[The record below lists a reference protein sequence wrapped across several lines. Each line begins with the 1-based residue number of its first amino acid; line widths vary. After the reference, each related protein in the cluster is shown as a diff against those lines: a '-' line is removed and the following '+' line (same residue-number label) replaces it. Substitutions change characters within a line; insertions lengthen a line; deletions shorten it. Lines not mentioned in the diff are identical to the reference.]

1 MSEEADCGRMRG
13 GASRSWR
20 RTSEQGG
27 CRAHAIAAGDFAG
40 KNAPERNR
48 PCRPVRSEPLQA
60 YNSGGRRRAIMS
72 AGEPA
77 QLMTTEEAPV
87 CARLTA
93 LGIAF
98 TRHEHPPAATVEEA
112 EPHWAGIDAM
122 HCKNLFL
129 RNQKGS
135 RHYLVII
142 RHSKRADLRAIA
154 DQIGDG
160 KLSFGSP
167 ERLRTHL
174 GVTPGSVSPF
184 GLIHDHAHQ
193 VRVVIDRDL
202 KSADRRVVSPEHQH
216 RDAHDRPFGFRAV
229 SGRLRESGAVRDGV
243 GARLGTP

>member
-1 MSEEADCGRMRG
+1 
-13 GASRSWR
+13 
-20 RTSEQGG
+20 
-27 CRAHAIAAGDFAG
+27 
-40 KNAPERNR
+40 
-48 PCRPVRSEPLQA
+48 
-60 YNSGGRRRAIMS
+60 
-72 AGEPA
+72 
-77 QLMTTEEAPV
+77 MTPEEAPV
-87 CARLTA
+87 CAHLTG

-167 ERLRTHL
+167 ERLSTHL
-174 GVTPGSVSPF
+174 GVAPGSVSPF
-184 GLIHDHAHQ
+184 GLIHDRTHH
-193 VRVVIDRDL
+193 VCVVLDRDL
-202 KSADRRVVSPEHQH
+202 KSADRVSFHPNINTVTLTISRSDFE
-216 RDAHDRPFGFRAV
+216 RFLAACGNP
-229 SGRLRESGAVRDGV
+229 VRYV
-243 GARLGTP
+243 TV